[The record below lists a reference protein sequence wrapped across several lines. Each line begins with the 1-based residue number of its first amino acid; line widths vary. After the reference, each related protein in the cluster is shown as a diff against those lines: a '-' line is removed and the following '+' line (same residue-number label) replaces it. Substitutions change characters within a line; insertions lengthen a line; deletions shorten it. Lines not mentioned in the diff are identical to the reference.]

1 MSGSRSARR
10 RTFLSEERF
19 TKQEDE
25 MRTELLP
32 QAVVIFGASGDLT
45 KRKLLPAFYHLFL
58 LDRLPRRWAIVG
70 SARTEMSDEQFVEQA
85 REHVAEFSKQGVDGA
100 RWREF
105 AGHLS
110 YCPLGFSEPM
120 AMKPLVEHLERVDER
135 HGTGGGGVFFFAAPP
150 PPYPHI

>member
-1 MSGSRSARR
+1 
-10 RTFLSEERF
+10 
-19 TKQEDE
+19 
-25 MRTELLP
+25 MRTELLS

-58 LDRLPRRWAIVG
+58 IDRLPTRWAIVG
-70 SARTEMSDEQFVEQA
+70 SARTEISDEQFVEQA
-85 REHVAEFSKQGVDGA
+85 REHIAEFSKLDVDGA

-105 AGHLS
+105 ASHLS

-135 HGTGGGGVFFFAAPP
+135 HGTGGGRFFYCATPPSAYPDIIRRIGEVGLHQNAKIVFEKP
-150 PPYPHI
+150 